1 MPAGICK
8 PGERVLL
15 RVDNWHDPM
24 VIEASKKILEKY
36 GCKYEIRM
44 VEKGP
49 IPQWKGAD
57 EVEYYLHR
65 TKELADWMDQWD
77 VISKEGKYDK
87 LLWGYGGPVLCDTDV
102 KIQRMPFITPEIL
115 ASPAH
120 TMPYELLQAIDL
132 YTWKRIL
139 KAKRVRIQD
148 PGRHRSRPTPI
159 TTAITIHAAS
169 SCNPTSCAT
178 PGPATSNSAAPTCP
192 AMCSASRGSSCPA
205 WKTATAI
212 VAGTTN
218 HIAPCDWTQ
227 LVIENSRVTQI
238 LEGGEFGD
246 KLRKLKAETDHLQY
260 PGFPGKG
267 LMYWWEASIGTN
279 PHIHRPRKD
288 FPSGFVNC
296 LYERVRSGVIHIGFG
311 TIISSMAERIAA
323 RQGLPV
329 GHWHLHLYFPTVT
342 LEMEGDNETIIENG
356 RLCALDDPDI
366 RKMAAKYGDADLWL
380 DESWIPAVPGLNV
393 QGEYWRDY
401 GRDPMKWVKSRTRYL
416 PQLAS
421 PVHADGRR
429 RSEILSR
436 QQEVLDDR
444 RRRARSLEC
453 CRRDGAGCWHT
464 ARSRLRLQLKN
475 NKNRWTVTVTPNA
488 RWEEA
493 AKCVAKPRGGISVGV
508 MSSSGSVPARPRL
521 SLPRRAFAAYPDKPI
536 KLIVPFPAG
545 GGGDALARTVS
556 AKVSDILGQ
565 QFVIDNR
572 AGRAAISE
580 PRPRRARS
588 PTAIRS
594 LTAPTARTR
603 SITRFTRV
611 PASIRSRTSSRS
623 RA

>member
-1 MPAGICK
+1 MLDRPDPKHASKPIKPSFERPPLIESRPPRCPPMLDITHSDQLLPYLDAVAKRPYNQGLHACWDLK

-49 IPQWKGAD
+49 IPQWKGSD

-120 TMPYELLQAIDL
+120 TMPFELLHAIDL

-139 KAKRVRIQD
+139 KAERVRIQD
-148 PGRHRSRPTPI
+148 PEGTDLEYTNHDGYYDSRREFLNPELVHNTWTGNEQFGRTYL
-159 TTAITIHAAS
+159 
-169 SCNPTSCAT
+169 
-178 PGPATSNSAAPTCP
+178 PGHVLGKPWIFLPGMEDGN
-192 AMCSASRGSSCPA
+192 GY
-205 WKTATAI
+205 

-366 RKMAAKYGDADLWL
+366 RKMAAKHGDADLWL

-393 QGEYWRDY
+393 QGDYWRDY
-401 GRDPMKWVKSRTRYL
+401 GRDPMKWVKSELDICRNWHHLFMPMVGADPKFCHSNKKFWMTGGG
-416 PQLAS
+416 
-421 PVHADGRR
+421 VHDHWGYAAAD
-429 RSEILSR
+429 E
-436 QQEVLDDR
+436 
-444 RRRARSLEC
+444 
-453 CRRDGAGCWHT
+453 T
-464 ARSRLRLQLKN
+464 
-475 NKNRWTVTVTPNA
+475 
-488 RWEEA
+488 
-493 AKCVAKPRGGISVGV
+493 
-508 MSSSGSVPARPRL
+508 
-521 SLPRRAFAAYPDKPI
+521 
-536 KLIVPFPAG
+536 PAG
-545 GGGDALARTVS
+545 KPHAHGHGCGCS
-556 AKVSDILGQ
+556 
-565 QFVIDNR
+565 
-572 AGRAAISE
+572 
-580 PRPRRARS
+580 
-588 PTAIRS
+588 
-594 LTAPTARTR
+594 
-603 SITRFTRV
+603 
-611 PASIRSRTSSRS
+611 
-623 RA
+623 